1 MSATTASATPPRPA
15 VLADE
20 PQAARPGHAPVVE
33 AVRLYIRNPA
43 GMFGLVIFF
52 CLVAATLIGPYLYP
66 VDPFD
71 IVGAPFTLPGGDPI
85 LGTDYL
91 GRDVLA
97 GLLHGGRASMTVG
110 VVAAGITIFIGVTIG
125 AFAGYFGDRTDA
137 LLMKVTEFFQV
148 LPTLLFAMVLVTLFG
163 QHLSITTIAIGIVS
177 WPPAARLTRA
187 EFLRIR
193 GLDYV
198 KAARAGGAGPLYLMG
213 RVILPNAAPPIIVAA
228 TLAIGTAILF
238 EGGLSFL
245 GLGDPNVMSWGLM
258 LGQNREYALDA
269 WWTVLLPGGAIFLA
283 VLAISLIGD
292 AINDALNPRF
302 RERH

>member
-1 MSATTASATPPRPA
+1 MSATVVPRQQLDAAPHSVAHGRSPA
-15 VLADE
+15 
-20 PQAARPGHAPVVE
+20 RE
-33 AVRLYIRNPA
+33 AMRLFLRNPSGMA
-43 GMFGLVIFF
+43 GLAILLGIAV
-52 CLVAATLIGPYLYP
+52 ATLAGPYFYP

-71 IVGAPFTLPGGDPI
+71 IAGGPFTPPGDDPI

-97 GLLHGGRASMTVG
+97 GLLHGGRATMTVG
-110 VVAAGITIFIGVTIG
+110 LVAAAITVLIGVSIG
-125 AFAGYFGDRTDA
+125 ALAGFFGDRIDA
-137 LLMKVTEFFQV
+137 ALMKVTEFFQV

-163 QHLSITTIAIGIVS
+163 QHLSITTIAIGVVS
-177 WPPAARLTRA
+177 WPPTARLTRA
-187 EFLRIR
+187 EFLRVR

-198 KAARAGGAGPLYLMG
+198 KAARAAGAGPFYLMG
-213 RVILPNAAPPIIVAA
+213 RVILPNAAPPVIVAA

-283 VLAISLIGD
+283 VLAVSLVGD

-302 RERH
+302 RKRQ

>member
-1 MSATTASATPPRPA
+1 MSVTTAPA
-15 VLADE
+15 APS
-20 PQAARPGHAPVVE
+20 PQAAPAETARSVTPGHSPARE
-33 AVRLYIRNPA
+33 ALRLFARNPA
-43 GMFGLVIFF
+43 GMFGLAIFL
-52 CLVAATLIGPYLYP
+52 CLALATLAGPYLYP

-71 IVGAPFTLPGGDPI
+71 IVGAPFTPPGGDPI

-110 VVAAGITIFIGVTIG
+110 LVAATITLLIGVSLG
-125 AFAGYFGDRTDA
+125 ALAGFWGGRADA

-163 QHLSITTIAIGIVS
+163 QHLSITTVSIGIVS
-177 WPPAARLTRA
+177 WPPVARLTRA

-198 KAARAGGAGPLYLMG
+198 KAARAAGAGPLYLMG
-213 RVILPNAAPPIIVAA
+213 RVILPNAAPPIIVSA

-245 GLGDPNVMSWGLM
+245 GLGDPNIMSWGLM

-269 WWTVLLPGGAIFLA
+269 WWTVLMPGGAIFLA
-283 VLAISLIGD
+283 VLAVSLIGD
-292 AINDALNPRF
+292 GINDALNPRF
-302 RERH
+302 RKRN

>member
-1 MSATTASATPPRPA
+1 MSATAASAASPRVDGPRI
-15 VLADE
+15 V
-20 PQAARPGHAPVVE
+20 RPGHSPAGE
-33 AVRLYIRNPA
+33 AARQFVRNPA
-43 GMFGLVIFF
+43 GMFGLAIFL
-52 CLVAATLIGPYLYP
+52 CLLVATLAGPYLYP
-66 VDPFD
+66 VDPFS
-71 IVGAPFTLPGGDPI
+71 IVGGPFTPPGGDPI

-110 VVAAGITIFIGVTIG
+110 LVAATITIFIGVTIG
-125 AFAGYFGDRTDA
+125 AFAGYFGGRFDA
-137 LLMKVTEFFQV
+137 LLMKFTEFFQV

-163 QHLSITTIAIGIVS
+163 QHLSITTVSIGIVS

-187 EFLRIR
+187 EFLRVR
-193 GLDYV
+193 GLDFV
-198 KAARAGGAGPLYLMG
+198 KAARAAGAGPLYLMG
-213 RVILPNAAPPIIVAA
+213 RVILPNAAPPIVVSA

-245 GLGDPNVMSWGLM
+245 GLGDPNIMSWGLM

-283 VLAISLIGD
+283 VLAVSLIGD
-292 AINDALNPRF
+292 AVNDALNPRF
-302 RERH
+302 RKRT

>member
-1 MSATTASATPPRPA
+1 MSATAAPAMQPRAAGPEDDPRAAGPA
-15 VLADE
+15 HS
-20 PQAARPGHAPVVE
+20 PARE
-33 AVRLYIRNPA
+33 AMRLFARNPA
-43 GMFGLVIFF
+43 GMFGLAIF
-52 CLVAATLIGPYLYP
+52 LGIVVATLAGPYFYP

-71 IVGAPFTLPGGDPI
+71 IAGAPFTPPGGDPI

-91 GRDVLA
+91 GRDILA
-97 GLLHGGRASMTVG
+97 GLLHGGRASLTVG
-110 VVAAGITIFIGVTIG
+110 LVAATITIFIGVSIG
-125 AFAGYFGDRTDA
+125 ACAGYFGDRVDA

-163 QHLSITTIAIGIVS
+163 QHLSITTVAIGIVS

-187 EFLRIR
+187 EFLRVR

-198 KAARAGGAGPLYLMG
+198 KAARAAGAGPLYLMG
-213 RVILPNAAPPIIVAA
+213 RVILPNAAPPIIVSA

-245 GLGDPNVMSWGLM
+245 GLGDPNIMSWGLM

-283 VLAISLIGD
+283 VLAVSLIGD

-302 RERH
+302 RKRS